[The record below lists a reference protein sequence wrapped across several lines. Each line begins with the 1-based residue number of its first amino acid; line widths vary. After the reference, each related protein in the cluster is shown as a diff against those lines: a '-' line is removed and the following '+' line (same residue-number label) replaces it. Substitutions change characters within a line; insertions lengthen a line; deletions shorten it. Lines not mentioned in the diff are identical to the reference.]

1 MKDAEKRTPIEA
13 QMHELAEKI
22 SALSDE
28 QKQEVNSFL
37 NGYLTAMES
46 IITKQ
51 PA

>member
-1 MKDAEKRTPIEA
+1 MTDTTQRTPIEA

-28 QKQEVNSFL
+28 QKQKVNLFL
-37 NGYLTAMES
+37 TGYLTAMEN

-51 PA
+51 SA